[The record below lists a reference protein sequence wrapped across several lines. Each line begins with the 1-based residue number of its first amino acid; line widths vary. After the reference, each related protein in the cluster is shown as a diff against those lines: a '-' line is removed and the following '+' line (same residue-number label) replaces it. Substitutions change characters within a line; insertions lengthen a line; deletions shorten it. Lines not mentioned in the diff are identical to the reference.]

1 MNNVPYFICFLFQ
14 DISISLLKKVLQKIE
29 QIKKSRAGPPNFESH
44 DVESSDLQLSI
55 GQYIQLR
62 GTTKVRVMI
71 LKEVT

>member
-1 MNNVPYFICFLFQ
+1 
-14 DISISLLKKVLQKIE
+14 LKKVLQKIE